1 MKSVERNPMEI
12 NNRLAPLQSNAVS
25 ITSSQEYGCLRKKK
39 IDELTEVQNDVQYIK
54 EDISLVERHRI
65 NLYRARDR
73 YLVKMPVH
81 GGELTGSKTWSSS
94 SINKDTILFPSGK
107 PQGSTQ
113 MKEASSG
120 LSSQHTNQSSLAVT
134 RKKRVQSQ
142 FNDLQHCYL
151 QNRRQVPNP
160 LQNHDKRDDDVIQR
174 EGIVQVYQIF
184 NLYFPLLH
192 NIGNLSIYI
201 SIIIS
206 IFVRLR
212 VIAELRHGEL
222 FHSANIVSRLNEPPE
237 VHCPVVEMPTISK
250 LSCLSWNKHTKNHI
264 ASSDYEG
271 ISEMEYE
278 EHEKRVWSV
287 DYSRTESS
295 MLVSG
300 SDDCKIL
307 KTATYFL
314 FFIFYL

>member
-1 MKSVERNPMEI
+1 MILISILPIQYSLYSSVSSNLLISILPILMLFGLYLSMKPVERNPMEI
-12 NNRLAPLQSNAVS
+12 NNRLAPLQSNTVS

-73 YLVKMPVH
+73 YLVKIPVH

-134 RKKRVQSQ
+134 LKKRVQSE

-151 QNRRQVPNP
+151 QKRRQVPNP

-192 NIGNLSIYI
+192 NI
-201 SIIIS
+201 
-206 IFVRLR
+206 
-212 VIAELRHGEL
+212 ELRHGEL
-222 FHSANIVSRLNEPPE
+222 FHSANIVSSIEFHRDDE
-237 VHCPVVEMPTISK
+237 VFATAGV
-250 LSCLSWNKHTKNHI
+250 
-264 ASSDYEG
+264 
-271 ISEMEYE
+271 
-278 EHEKRVWSV
+278 
-287 DYSRTESS
+287 SRR
-295 MLVSG
+295 
-300 SDDCKIL
+300 I
-307 KTATYFL
+307 
-314 FFIFYL
+314 